1 MCGGVV
7 AGRCA
12 LVSRFPDS
20 YALGAVL
27 ASRKNLPEVSDPP
40 ALAGR
45 QIAEAPV
52 ESATSREV
60 DLNRKTNDNTHA
72 ASPLVPAVPAVP
84 AVMVVLVLGLFTGLV
99 LAGMDLQTAAVTVGV
114 GGLLGIELVRRLMQV
129 LPSRR
134 SR

>member
-1 MCGGVV
+1 M
-7 AGRCA
+7 
-12 LVSRFPDS
+12 
-20 YALGAVL
+20 
-27 ASRKNLPEVSDPP
+27 
-40 ALAGR
+40 
-45 QIAEAPV
+45 
-52 ESATSREV
+52 

-72 ASPLVPAVPAVP
+72 ASPLVPAVP